1 MKKRPNILFIMTD
14 EQKLN
19 CIGYNNSEVYTPNLD
34 ELKKHCVNFVNGY
47 TTNPSC
53 VPARAAIFS
62 GKYPSQ
68 CGAPAFI
75 TPLESTETT
84 FMKMLRDNDYYTS
97 VIGKQHFAGAQV
109 DRGYDEEIIIDN
121 HYPHFDEDNEYTRF
135 LVENGFSSNEE
146 LLQRDSKFAWKWVAD
161 EKYHVD
167 SFIGDMGAKWINDNA
182 SKCEKPWFLTLS
194 FPGPHQPYDG
204 IGLSTESLYDESKL
218 TLPSTT
224 QEDLKNKPKFYMEQL
239 LCGSGN
245 PGEMPVVDAS
255 EADIRRALKSYYATM
270 SLIDKKIGLVLDN
283 LKASGQMDN
292 TVIFFTSDHGDYMGS
307 FGMMGKGQ
315 YLSEALMRVPLLMK
329 PAIKD
334 YKGRDEEHVGY
345 NFDIAATALDIAGIK
360 IPKDMSAKSL
370 LPFIE
375 DRGYEK
381 LKDCQK
387 TPIYLE
393 ASNIRAIIRDGWKLI
408 YYQDRDYG
416 ELYDLT
422 DDEEEKN
429 NVYYKVEFE
438 SIKWGLTKLLCDK
451 MIDLGRNSHSPWNYN
466 APQI

>member
-1 MKKRPNILFIMTD
+1 MKKKTNILFIMTD

-34 ELKKHCVNFVNGY
+34 ELKTHCVNFTNGY

-75 TPLESTETT
+75 TPLECTETT
-84 FMKMLRDNDYYTS
+84 FMKRLQDNGYHTA
-97 VIGKQHFAGAQV
+97 VIGKQHFAGSKV
-109 DRGYDEEIIIDN
+109 SHGYDEETIIDN
-121 HYPHFDEDNEYTRF
+121 HYPHFDEDNAYTRF
-135 LVENGFSSNEE
+135 LVKNGFSSNEE

-167 SFIGDMGAKWINDNA
+167 SFIGASGAKWITDNA
-182 SKCEKPWFLTLS
+182 SSCDKPWFLTLS

-204 IGLSTESLYDESKL
+204 IGLSTESLYDANKL
-218 TLPSTT
+218 TLPHTT
-224 QEDLKNKPKFYMEQL
+224 QEDLKNKPKFYMDQL
-239 LCGSGN
+239 TTGSGN
-245 PGEMPVVDAS
+245 PGEMPVINAS
-255 EADIRRALKSYYATM
+255 EESIRAAMKSYYATM
-270 SLIDKKIGLVLDN
+270 SLIDKKIGVVLDN
-283 LKASGQMDN
+283 LKASGEWDN
-292 TVIFFTSDHGDYMGS
+292 TVIFYTSDHGDYMGS

-334 YKGRDEEHVGY
+334 YEGRDEVHVGY
-345 NFDIAATALDIAGIK
+345 NFDIATTSLDIAGID
-360 IPKDMSAKSL
+360 IPLDMSSCSL
-370 LPFIE
+370 LPYIE
-375 DRGYEK
+375 DLKIEE

-393 ASNIRAIIRDGWKLI
+393 ASNIRSIIRDGWKLI
-408 YYQDRDYG
+408 YYQNRDYG

-422 DDEEEKN
+422 DDPEEKD
-429 NVYYKVEFE
+429 NVYDNPAFE

-451 MIDLGRNSHSPWNYN
+451 MIELGRNSQSVWNYD
-466 APQI
+466 APTI